1 MIGAIRSAKV
11 RDRLGLL
18 LGLALFAFV
27 LSQAPLGAIGTD
39 IGRLGPMVLLAPVLA
54 LGWHACNTCAF
65 RVLLDARV
73 PWRTLYWNRLVGDG
87 YNNLIPLGGVG
98 GEPFKLRHL
107 SRYLPAERVGVAL
120 VRDRIIESGF
130 GFLTTGLLLVV
141 GLSAIRA
148 PGAAR
153 AGVWVVV
160 VVGIAAAAL
169 SAAVATSAL
178 PGRLAARLSTLFGAG
193 DAERVGTLGRRRL
206 GHVVC
211 WHMPARVLGLT
222 EVALLLWLLNI
233 DLSFAR
239 VALVDSAANVAG
251 VVGFMIPQGLGVL
264 EGATLYAFASLGH
277 PGAAAVAFALSR
289 RGRLLLLAALGVG
302 LHTVSRGDAR
312 GRPRAAT
319 DWDADYQRGVW
330 RFLGSHDEAAHY
342 ALIAG
347 LVQRFAPRARLL
359 DAGCGTG
366 LLYDLLRHTSLA
378 SYRGVDVS
386 PEAIRDA
393 TARLACDRATFAVA
407 DFESAVPSAG
417 AYDAIVFN
425 ESIYYAADP
434 AGTLRSYLDAVG
446 VDGVVIVSVRRRRR
460 NRRIVQALR
469 RSGPPVLSACVGN
482 RRRQR
487 WDVDV
492 FGKPGQPAAAPE

>member
-1 MIGAIRSAKV
+1 
-11 RDRLGLL
+11 
-18 LGLALFAFV
+18 
-27 LSQAPLGAIGTD
+27 
-39 IGRLGPMVLLAPVLA
+39 
-54 LGWHACNTCAF
+54 
-65 RVLLDARV
+65 
-73 PWRTLYWNRLVGDG
+73 
-87 YNNLIPLGGVG
+87 
-98 GEPFKLRHL
+98 
-107 SRYLPAERVGVAL
+107 
-120 VRDRIIESGF
+120 
-130 GFLTTGLLLVV
+130 
-141 GLSAIRA
+141 
-148 PGAAR
+148 
-153 AGVWVVV
+153 
-160 VVGIAAAAL
+160 
-169 SAAVATSAL
+169 
-178 PGRLAARLSTLFGAG
+178 
-193 DAERVGTLGRRRL
+193 
-206 GHVVC
+206 
-211 WHMPARVLGLT
+211 
-222 EVALLLWLLNI
+222 
-233 DLSFAR
+233 
-239 VALVDSAANVAG
+239 
-251 VVGFMIPQGLGVL
+251 
-264 EGATLYAFASLGH
+264 
-277 PGAAAVAFALSR
+277 
-289 RGRLLLLAALGVG
+289 
-302 LHTVSRGDAR
+302 
-312 GRPRAAT
+312 
-319 DWDADYQRGVW
+319 VW

-469 RSGPPVLSACVGN
+469 RSGPPALSACVGN

-492 FGKPGQPAAAPE
+492 YGKPGQPAAARE